1 MKTINFPY
9 LALGLAA
16 TILLIVIRGGQLD
29 AQGNTTL
36 PLLTLLVMSEFAFF
50 VTAIASY
57 IGIKHLFAAGFKLL
71 YAVTTL
77 LCLVLSLRFLYMGV
91 MLWPL

>member
-57 IGIKHLFAAGFKLL
+57 IGIKHLVATGFKLL
-71 YAVTTL
+71 YALTTL
-77 LCLVLSLRFLYMGV
+77 LCFVLSLRFLYMGI